1 MKADKVLKS
10 IEAGSSDAK
19 SPIAHIIPRNISC
32 VASSDA
38 VIFKVD
44 ADLLDRMLTWGQT
57 GNFQV
62 EELSNSLEDND
73 WITRILQTETFHCI
87 PAANIRHQNQLI
99 YCAS

>member
-19 SPIAHIIPRNISC
+19 SPIAHIIPRNLSC

-44 ADLLDRMLTWGQT
+44 ADLLDRMYLGP
-57 GNFQV
+57 N
-62 EELSNSLEDND
+62 
-73 WITRILQTETFHCI
+73 R
-87 PAANIRHQNQLI
+87 
-99 YCAS
+99 